1 MERAHR
7 SDQPGVIIL
16 KKLLVCTFITAAGF
30 VSGYITHEY
39 QDVRARMTKF
49 ADLYE
54 CCSGAAMAKARYSSN
69 ADELAEVAIKGKTEP
84 LANFDLQRLASAW
97 LHATD
102 SSRTPAKAGWV
113 AALEIASFARVD
125 ALLKEG
131 KMSRED
137 VQTLAELYG
146 SRTFSPA
153 PALTEEQKRQ
163 VAYLLERAPDLAIA
177 LTAAQTEL
185 TETVRRQGTVPLDLS
200 ADPMV
205 NTFRSPFDLVALC
218 QIRPDIVTNKKNS
231 SFRECVRTM

>member
-1 MERAHR
+1 MTR
-7 SDQPGVIIL
+7 
-16 KKLLVCTFITAAGF
+16 LLFCVLIVAAGF
-30 VSGYITHEY
+30 AGGYVTHEY
-39 QDVRARMTKF
+39 QDVHARMTKF

-69 ADELAEVAIKGKTEP
+69 ANELAEVVIKGKNGP
-84 LANFDLQRLASAW
+84 LVNFDLQRLAAAW

-102 SSRTPAKAGWV
+102 SSHASAKAGWV
-113 AALEIASFARVD
+113 ATLEKGSFARVD

-131 KMSRED
+131 QMSPDD
-137 VQTLAELYG
+137 VQALAELYE

-153 PALTEEQKRQ
+153 PALTDEQKRQ
-163 VAYLLERAPDLAIA
+163 LAYLLERAPDLAIV
-177 LTAAQTEL
+177 LTAAQTAL
-185 TETVRRQGTVPLDLS
+185 SETVRRQGTVPLDLS

-218 QIRPDIVTNKKNS
+218 QIRPDIVTDKKNS